1 MTYEALS
8 LTPFL
13 NSIGTTYDSQRREGL
28 LNAWGN
34 SYPAEEL
41 PLGSSVT
48 VGGIPF
54 QLPKKA
60 QNHYDVVEPLGQTI
74 ELSDHGAVLGV
85 ACLCCGEMGEQY
97 LSVRAVR
104 AQGAPIDFTVVAKGF
119 STLPGEDLGPQAF
132 DFTHLHYAGD
142 YDLDLLTCALWCFE
156 HRFEEPVRLV
166 RLELGVQPLVRIAGL
181 TLIRSA

>member
-1 MTYEALS
+1 MTYEPLS
-8 LTPFL
+8 LAPFL
-13 NSIGTTYDSQRREGL
+13 NSVGATYDSQRREGL

-54 QLPKKA
+54 RLPEKA
-60 QNHYDVVEPLGQTI
+60 ENHYDIVEPLGQTI
-74 ELSDHGAVLGV
+74 ELSGHETVTGV
-85 ACLCCGEMGEQY
+85 AFLCCGEMGEQY
-97 LSVRAVR
+97 LAVRAVR
-104 AQGAPIDFTVVAKGF
+104 AESEPIDLTVVAKGF
-119 STLPGEDLGPQAF
+119 SVLPGDDLGPQAF
-132 DFTHLHYAGD
+132 RFTHLHYAGD

-156 HRFEEPVRLV
+156 HRFEEAIRLV